1 MNPILEQDLEMIL
14 SERIS
19 WDKLKN
25 KTVLITGASGM
36 VGSYMM
42 YTLLKLN
49 DLRQFHVKVIAVIRN
64 VNKIPKEIR
73 EREDI
78 LLKIHDVTEKFV
90 IEGDVDYI
98 IHAASPASPLIMQNQ
113 PVETIAANTIGTF
126 NTLLLAKEK
135 HAEGYMFISSR
146 ERRYSS
152 TAFSSTAIVYSACAY
167 SRSVCIIF
175 VTYAFNKRIDEMTVV
190 RRTDFTFKQLFGK
203 SR

>member
-73 EREDI
+73 ERED
-78 LLKIHDVTEKFV
+78 LEPLNFNFFKIGL
-90 IEGDVDYI
+90 GDVLYNPRTTEYFVPNTGQKSNILGAVTTPNQTSISKQEVEKNVEKITNKTLNGAQTQSLISI
-98 IHAASPASPLIMQNQ
+98 IQNFQSGALTLQQATNIISVAIGISKDEASELIGVAAKGG
-113 PVETIAANTIGTF
+113 E
-126 NTLLLAKEK
+126 E
-135 HAEGYMFISSR
+135 E
-146 ERRYSS
+146 
-152 TAFSSTAIVYSACAY
+152 
-167 SRSVCIIF
+167 
-175 VTYAFNKRIDEMTVV
+175 
-190 RRTDFTFKQLFGK
+190 
-203 SR
+203 